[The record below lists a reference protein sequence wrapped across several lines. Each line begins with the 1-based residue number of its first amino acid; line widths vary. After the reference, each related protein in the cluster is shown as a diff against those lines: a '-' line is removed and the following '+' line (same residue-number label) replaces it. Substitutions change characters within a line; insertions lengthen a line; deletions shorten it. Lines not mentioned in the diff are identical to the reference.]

1 MATQQPE
8 TSNQKPAIHQ
18 SEMEDLVGEINM
30 KRVCMLVLML
40 LLPIT
45 VRAIE
50 RVGTTSF
57 QFLKIPVGVR
67 GIGMGN
73 AYVAGAA
80 DASAVYWNP
89 SGLGWAVKR
98 ELMLSHINMPADI
111 QYDNLAFVLPLSAAG
126 GTFGLNI
133 GVLHMGDMEVRTPA
147 RPEGTGELITA
158 SDIVVGL
165 AYSRQLSNRF
175 TFGVQAKYVR
185 EELASYVSEGA
196 SFDAGLQYQ
205 TDFRSLRLG
214 MVIQNFGA
222 DMDFSGSFLDYRT
235 ASTTGG
241 EPQSQSFG
249 TSPQPITFK
258 TGVIADLETMLGVNL
273 GENIKGNIAGQF
285 EHPADNKERLN
296 GGLELTFSE
305 RLALRGG
312 YNFNY
317 DTDGFT
323 LGFGV
328 NVPFS
333 GDKNILRV
341 DYAYADLG
349 DLTDTSSFMNQP
361 HRFSLAF
368 QF

>member
-1 MATQQPE
+1 
-8 TSNQKPAIHQ
+8 
-18 SEMEDLVGEINM
+18 M
-30 KRVCMLVLML
+30 KRVCAFILLL
-40 LLPIT
+40 LLPMT
-45 VRAIE
+45 VWGIE

-57 QFLKIPVGVR
+57 QFLKVPVGVR

-73 AYVAGAA
+73 AFIAGAA

-89 SGLGWAVKR
+89 AGLGWVTKR

-111 QYDNLAFVLPLSAAG
+111 QYDNLAFVLPFSASI
-126 GTFGLNI
+126 GTFGVNV
-133 GVLHMGDMEVRTPA
+133 GVLHMDDLLVRTPA

-158 SDIVVGL
+158 SDIAVGL
-165 AYSRQLSNRF
+165 SYSRQISNRF
-175 TFGVQAKYVR
+175 TFGVQARYVR
-185 EELASYVSEGA
+185 EELASLVSDGFT
-196 SFDAGLQYQ
+196 FDAGLQYQ

-222 DMDFSGSFLDYRT
+222 DTGFDGNFLDYRT

-241 EPQSQSFG
+241 QPQTQDFD
-249 TSPQPITFK
+249 TAPLPITFK
-258 TGVIADLETMLGVNL
+258 TGVIADLESMFGLDL
-273 GENIKGNIAGQF
+273 GENMKGNIAGQF
-285 EHPADNKERLN
+285 EHPADNQERLN
-296 GGLELTFSE
+296 GGLELIFSE

-317 DTDGFT
+317 DTDSFT

-333 GDKNILRV
+333 GEKNVLRV

-349 DLTDTSSFMNQP
+349 DLTDTSTFMNQP
-361 HRFSLAF
+361 HRFSLSF

>member
-1 MATQQPE
+1 
-8 TSNQKPAIHQ
+8 
-18 SEMEDLVGEINM
+18 M
-30 KRVCMLVLML
+30 KKHFAHILVLL
-40 LLPIT
+40 ILPMT
-45 VRAIE
+45 VLGIE

-73 AYVAGAA
+73 AFVAGAV

-89 SGLGWAVKR
+89 AGLGWATKKEV
-98 ELMLSHINMPADI
+98 MLTHINMPADI
-111 QYDNLAFVLPLSAAG
+111 NYDNIALVLPISTTLGS
-126 GTFGLNI
+126 FGLNI
-133 GVLHMGDMEVRTPA
+133 GVLHMDDLLVRTPS

-158 SDIVVGL
+158 SDIAVGL
-165 AYSRQLSNRF
+165 SYSRQVSNRF
-175 TFGVQAKYVR
+175 TFGVQARYIR
-185 EELASYVSEGA
+185 EELASFVSSGV

-222 DMDFSGSFLDYRT
+222 DTNFDGGFLDYRT

-241 EPQSQSFG
+241 QPSRQDFDSA
-249 TSPQPITFK
+249 PLPITFK
-258 TGVIADLETMLGVNL
+258 TGVMADLESMVGVDL
-273 GENIKGNIAGQF
+273 GESLKGNLAAQF
-285 EHPADNKERLN
+285 EHPADNQERLN

-305 RLALRGG
+305 RFSLRGG
-312 YNFNY
+312 YNYNY

-333 GDKNILRV
+333 AEKNLLRV

-349 DLTDTSSFMNQP
+349 NLTDTSSFMNQP
-361 HRFSLAF
+361 HRFSLSF

>member
-1 MATQQPE
+1 
-8 TSNQKPAIHQ
+8 
-18 SEMEDLVGEINM
+18 M
-30 KRVCMLVLML
+30 KKYVAYILAML
-40 LLPIT
+40 LPPMSVLG
-45 VRAIE
+45 IE

-73 AYVAGAA
+73 AFVAGAV

-89 SGLGWAVKR
+89 AGLGWATRK
-98 ELMLSHINMPADI
+98 EILLTHLNLPADI
-111 QYDNLAFVLPLSAAG
+111 KYDNVALLLPVSTAIG
-126 GTFGLNI
+126 SFGLNI
-133 GVLHMGDMEVRTPA
+133 GVLHMDDLVVRTPS
-147 RPEGTGELITA
+147 RPEGTGELFTA
-158 SDIVVGL
+158 SDIAVGL
-165 AYSRQLSNRF
+165 SYSRQVSNRF
-175 TFGVQAKYVR
+175 TFGVQVRYIR
-185 EELASYVSEGA
+185 EELANYVSSGV

-222 DMDFSGSFLDYRT
+222 DTKFDGSFLDYRT

-241 EPQSQSFG
+241 
-249 TSPQPITFK
+249 QPRRQDFDSAPLPMTFK
-258 TGVIADLETMLGVNL
+258 TGVLADLETMTGVDL
-273 GENIKGNIAGQF
+273 GESVKGNLAAQF
-285 EHPADNKERLN
+285 EHPPDNKERLN
-296 GGLELTFSE
+296 GGLELTFNE
-305 RLALRGG
+305 RFSLRGG

-333 GDKNILRV
+333 AERNVLRV

-349 DLTDTSSFMNQP
+349 NLTDTSSFMNQP
-361 HRFSLAF
+361 HRFSLSF